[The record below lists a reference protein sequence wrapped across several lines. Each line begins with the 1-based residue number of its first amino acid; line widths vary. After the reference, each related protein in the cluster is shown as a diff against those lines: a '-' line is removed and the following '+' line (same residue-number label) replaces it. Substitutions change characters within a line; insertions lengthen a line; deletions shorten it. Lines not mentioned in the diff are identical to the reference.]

1 MTKIIFDVFEKND
14 IQIKVKSKGSSKYEF
29 TLLQNNKQINDS
41 LTFTLFFVRSVE
53 DLRFIFSNTKNFETQ
68 RKRDDL
74 NKILLRLYSA
84 SSQYI

>member
-1 MTKIIFDVFEKND
+1 MTKIIFDVFEKNN
-14 IQIKVKSKGSSKYEF
+14 IEIKVRSKGSNKFEF
-29 TLLQNNKQINDS
+29 TLFQNNKQINDS
-41 LTFTLFFVRSVE
+41 LTFTLSFIRSVE